1 MQTNTLKTNLLA
13 LLLSVAYSLAAM
25 GLLLVSSWF
34 IAAAS
39 VMGSSLNYMLPAVI
53 IRALAL
59 IRIASGYAALLVG
72 HSGFFKSLQTKRMT
86 LFATS
91 LNNLSLLE
99 HVKNSA
105 QVEAM
110 STTTEQQAALW
121 IAWVNQNAA
130 MFIILL
136 LLNISIYL
144 LIPSHL
150 IYVLFVTIAFVL
162 VYGLLIVFGLKQ
174 AVKIAKQK
182 QRFVTEFDDKLHSS
196 PLWHIQTEFLDKH
209 TLRESSQFASTS
221 QLLNAQQT
229 QQKATFY
236 GQLSLQLFAILAL
249 YLLFKQ
255 YAGSASRNA
264 LFILVPMLLLSI
276 NDWLGKLLQSQSGLV
291 DFMQAKQDGAEKALV
306 NTVDKQAQQQDQR
319 QAQSSS
325 PKITRHS
332 QAIHAL
338 SLNNVTACNVQR
350 LPISIEINHA
360 GCYLFEG
367 SSGAGKSSLL
377 KAITGLQ
384 PFQGDIS
391 FNQQSIVQQFGK
403 LYERIVYCGQSAP
416 VLDGTLAENLSL
428 GHEIEQGKLRQVLND
443 VNLTYLGA
451 LTQWL
456 GSGGRQLSG
465 GERQRLNLARAL
477 LFKPD
482 VVLLDEPFEALDNH
496 NIALMVRLIN
506 QLSKTCIVLIASHI
520 VPQTLML
527 NQCIDIENDRVFS
540 KENGSEEK
548 CYG

>member
-1 MQTNTLKTNLLA
+1 MQTNTLKTNFLA

-72 HSGFFKSLQTKRMT
+72 HSGFFKSLQAKRMT

-99 HVKNSA
+99 QVKNSA

-130 MFIILL
+130 MFITLL
-136 LLNISIYL
+136 LLNVSVYL

-150 IYVLFVTIAFVL
+150 IYVLCVTIAFII
-162 VYGLLIVFGLKQ
+162 VYALLIVFGLKQ

-182 QRFVTEFDDKLHSS
+182 ESFVTVFDDKLHSS
-196 PLWHIQTEFLDKH
+196 PLWHLQTELLDN
-209 TLRESSQFASTS
+209 QFASTS
-221 QLLNAQQT
+221 KLLKAQQT
-229 QQKATFY
+229 QQKAMFY
-236 GQLSLQLFAILAL
+236 GQLCLQLFAILAL

-255 YAGSASRNA
+255 YAGAASQNA

-276 NDWLGKLLQSQSGLV
+276 NDWLGKLLQSQTGLV
-291 DFMQAKQDGAEKALV
+291 DFIQAKQDNAKKAV
-306 NTVDKQAQQQDQR
+306 AKTVDKQAQK

-332 QAIHAL
+332 QAIHTL
-338 SLNNVTACNVQR
+338 SLDNVTACSVQR
-350 LPISIEINHA
+350 FPISIEINNA

-367 SSGAGKSSLL
+367 SSGTGKSSLL
-377 KAITGLQ
+377 KAIAGLQ
-384 PFQGDIS
+384 PFQGSIS
-391 FNQQSIVQQFGK
+391 FNQGNIVQQLGK
-403 LYERIVYCGQSAP
+403 LHERIVYCGQSSP

-428 GHEIEQGKLRQVLND
+428 GHEIEQDIQKQVLND
-443 VNLTYLGA
+443 VNLSYLGV

-482 VVLLDEPFEALDNH
+482 VVLLDEPFEALDNY
-496 NIALMVRLIN
+496 NISLMVKLIN
-506 QLSKTCIVLIASHI
+506 QLSKTGIVVIASHI
-520 VPQTLML
+520 VPDTLTL
-527 NQCIDIENDRVFS
+527 NQRIDIENIPLLS

>member
-1 MQTNTLKTNLLA
+1 MQTNALKTNLLA
-13 LLLSVAYSLAAM
+13 LLLSVAYSVAAM

-39 VMGSSLNYMLPAVI
+39 VVGSSLNYMLPAVI

-91 LNNLSLLE
+91 LDDLSLLE
-99 HVKNSA
+99 QVKSSA

-110 STTTEQQAALW
+110 NTTTEQQAALW

-130 MFIILL
+130 MFITLL

-150 IYVLFVTIAFVL
+150 IYVLCVTFAFIL
-162 VYGLLIVFGLKQ
+162 VYALLIVFGLKQ

-182 QRFVTEFDDKLHSS
+182 ERFVTEFDDKLHSS
-196 PLWHIQTEFLDKH
+196 PLWHLQTESLDS
-209 TLRESSQFASTS
+209 LSLQESSQFASIS
-221 QLLNAQQT
+221 ELLKAQQT
-229 QQKATFY
+229 QQKAIFY
-236 GQLSLQLFAILAL
+236 GQLCLQLFAILAL
-249 YLLFKQ
+249 YLLFTQ
-255 YAGSASRNA
+255 YVGAASQNA

-276 NDWLGKLLQSQSGLV
+276 NDWLGKLLHSQSGLV
-291 DFMQAKQDGAEKALV
+291 DFIQAKQGDAEKALV
-306 NTVDKQAQQQDQR
+306 NTTDKKAQQ

-332 QAIHAL
+332 QAIYAL
-338 SLNNVTACNVQR
+338 SLNNVSACSAQR

-377 KAITGLQ
+377 KAIAGLQ

-391 FNQQSIVQQFGK
+391 FNQQSIVQHFGK
-403 LYERIVYCGQSAP
+403 LHERIVYCGQSAP

-428 GHEIEQGKLRQVLND
+428 GHEIEQDTLQQVLND
-443 VNLTYLGA
+443 VNLSYLGA

-506 QLSKTCIVLIASHI
+506 QLSKTRIVLIASHI
-520 VPQTLML
+520 VPQALTL

-540 KENGSEEK
+540 EKSDSEEK

>member
-13 LLLSVAYSLAAM
+13 QLLSVTYSLAAM

-72 HSGFFKSLQTKRMT
+72 HSGFFKSLQTKRMA

-99 HVKNSA
+99 QVKNSA

-130 MFIILL
+130 MFITLL
-136 LLNISIYL
+136 LLNICIYL

-150 IYVLFVTIAFVL
+150 NYMLCVTFAFVL

-174 AVKIAKQK
+174 AGIIAKQK
-182 QRFVTEFDDKLHSS
+182 ERFVTEFDDKLYSS
-196 PLWHIQTEFLDKH
+196 PLWHLQTEFLDKH
-209 TLRESSQFASTS
+209 TQQKNSQFASTS

-229 QQKATFY
+229 QQKAIFY
-236 GQLSLQLFAILAL
+236 GQLCLQLFAILAL
-249 YLLFKQ
+249 YLLFTQ
-255 YAGSASRNA
+255 YAGAASQNA

-276 NDWLGKLLQSQSGLV
+276 NDWLGKLLHSQSGLV
-291 DFMQAKQDGAEKALV
+291 DFIQAKQGDIEKALV
-306 NTVDKQAQQQDQR
+306 NTTDKKAQQ
-319 QAQSSS
+319 QAQSS
-325 PKITRHS
+325 PPQITRHS

-338 SLNNVTACNVQR
+338 SLNNVTACSVQR
-350 LPISIEINHA
+350 LPISIEINNH

-391 FNQQSIVQQFGK
+391 FNQQSIVQHFGK
-403 LYERIVYCGQSAP
+403 LHERIVYCGQSAP

-428 GHEIEQGKLRQVLND
+428 GHEVEQDTLQQVLND
-443 VNLTYLGA
+443 VNLSYLGA

-482 VVLLDEPFEALDNH
+482 VVLLDEPFEALDEH
-496 NIALMVRLIN
+496 NIALMVRRIN

-527 NQCIDIENDRVFS
+527 NQRIDIENDRVFS
-540 KENGSEEK
+540 KENDSKAK

>member
-72 HSGFFKSLQTKRMT
+72 HSGFFKSLQSKRMA

-99 HVKNSA
+99 QVKSSA

-130 MFIILL
+130 MFITLL
-136 LLNISIYL
+136 LLNVSVYL

-150 IYVLFVTIAFVL
+150 IYVLVVTIAFVL

-182 QRFVTEFDDKLHSS
+182 ERFVTEFDDKLHSS
-196 PLWHIQTEFLDKH
+196 PLWHLQTELLDKH
-209 TLRESSQFASTS
+209 TQQKYSQFASTS

-229 QQKATFY
+229 QQKAIFY
-236 GQLSLQLFAILAL
+236 GQLCLQLFAILAL
-249 YLLFKQ
+249 YLLFTQ
-255 YAGSASRNA
+255 YAGAASQNA

-276 NDWLGKLLQSQSGLV
+276 NDWLGKLLHSQSGLV
-291 DFMQAKQDGAEKALV
+291 DFIQAKQCDNEKALV
-306 NTVDKQAQQQDQR
+306 NTFDKKAQP
-319 QAQSSS
+319 SSS
-325 PKITRHS
+325 LITRHS
-332 QAIHAL
+332 QVIHAL
-338 SLNNVTACNVQR
+338 SLKNVTACSVQR

-377 KAITGLQ
+377 KAIAGLQ

-391 FNQQSIVQQFGK
+391 FNQQSIVQHFGK
-403 LYERIVYCGQSAP
+403 IHERIVYCGQSAP

-428 GHEIEQGKLRQVLND
+428 GHEIEQDTLQQVLND
-443 VNLTYLGA
+443 VNLSYLGA

-527 NQCIDIENDRVFS
+527 NQRIDIENVCVFS

>member
-1 MQTNTLKTNLLA
+1 MQTNALKTNLLA
-13 LLLSVAYSLAAM
+13 LLLSVAYSVAAM

-39 VMGSSLNYMLPAVI
+39 VVGSSLNYMLPAVI

-91 LNNLSLLE
+91 LDDLSLLE
-99 HVKNSA
+99 QVKSSA

-110 STTTEQQAALW
+110 NTTTEQQAALW

-130 MFIILL
+130 MFITLL

-150 IYVLFVTIAFVL
+150 IYVLCVTFAFIL
-162 VYGLLIVFGLKQ
+162 VYALLIVFGLKQ

-182 QRFVTEFDDKLHSS
+182 ERFVTEFDDKLHSS
-196 PLWHIQTEFLDKH
+196 PLWHLQTESLDS
-209 TLRESSQFASTS
+209 LSLQESSQFASIS
-221 QLLNAQQT
+221 ELLKAQQT
-229 QQKATFY
+229 QQKAIFY
-236 GQLSLQLFAILAL
+236 GQLCLQVFAILAL

-255 YAGSASRNA
+255 YAGAASQNA

-276 NDWLGKLLQSQSGLV
+276 NDWLGKLLYSQSGLV
-291 DFMQAKQDGAEKALV
+291 DFMQAKHGGAEKALAE
-306 NTVDKQAQQQDQR
+306 TVDKQAQQQTHP
-319 QAQSSS
+319 SS

-332 QAIHAL
+332 QTIHAL
-338 SLNNVTACNVQR
+338 SLNTVTACSAQR
-350 LPISIEINHA
+350 LPVSIEINHA

-377 KAITGLQ
+377 KAVAGLQ
-384 PFQGDIS
+384 RFQGDIS
-391 FNQQSIVQQFGK
+391 FNQQSIVQHFGK
-403 LYERIVYCGQSAP
+403 LHERIVYCGQSAP

-428 GHEIEQGKLRQVLND
+428 GHEIEQDTLQQVLND
-443 VNLTYLGA
+443 VNLSYLGA

-482 VVLLDEPFEALDNH
+482 VVLLDEPFEALDEH

-506 QLSKTCIVLIASHI
+506 QLSKTRIVLIASHI
-520 VPQTLML
+520 VPQALTL
-527 NQCIDIENDRVFS
+527 NQRIDIENDRVFS
-540 KENGSEEK
+540 EENHSEEK

>member
-13 LLLSVAYSLAAM
+13 LLLSVTYSLAAM

-72 HSGFFKSLQTKRMT
+72 HSGFFKSLQTKRIA

-105 QVEAM
+105 QVETM

-130 MFIILL
+130 MFITLL

-150 IYVLFVTIAFVL
+150 IYVLCVTFAFVL

-182 QRFVTEFDDKLHSS
+182 ERFVTEFDDKLHSS
-196 PLWHIQTEFLDKH
+196 PLWHLQTDLS
-209 TLRESSQFASTS
+209 ESQPLQKNSKFASTS
-221 QLLNAQQT
+221 ELLNAQQT

-236 GQLSLQLFAILAL
+236 GQLCLQLFAILAL
-249 YLLFKQ
+249 YLLFTQ
-255 YAGSASRNA
+255 YAGAASQNA

-276 NDWLGKLLQSQSGLV
+276 NDWLGKLLYSQSGLV
-291 DFMQAKQDGAEKALV
+291 DFIQAKQGGAEKALINAV
-306 NTVDKQAQQQDQR
+306 NKKAQQ

-325 PKITRHS
+325 PQITRHS
-332 QAIHAL
+332 QTIHAL
-338 SLNNVTACNVQR
+338 SLNNVTACSVQR

-377 KAITGLQ
+377 KAIAGLQ
-384 PFQGDIS
+384 QFQGYIS

-403 LYERIVYCGQSAP
+403 LHERIVYCGQSAP

-428 GHEIEQGKLRQVLND
+428 GHEIEQDTLQQVLND
-443 VNLTYLGA
+443 VNLSYLGA

-527 NQCIDIENDRVFS
+527 NQRIDIENDSVFS

>member
-72 HSGFFKSLQTKRMT
+72 HSGFFKSLQTKRMA

-110 STTTEQQAALW
+110 STTTELQAALW

-130 MFIILL
+130 MFITLL

-144 LIPSHL
+144 LIPSHH
-150 IYVLFVTIAFVL
+150 IYVLCVTFAFVL
-162 VYGLLIVFGLKQ
+162 VYALLIVFGLKQ
-174 AVKIAKQK
+174 AGKIAKQK
-182 QRFVTEFDDKLHSS
+182 ERFVTEFDDKLHSS
-196 PLWHIQTEFLDKH
+196 PLWHLQTEFLDKH
-209 TLRESSQFASTS
+209 TQQKNSQFASTS
-221 QLLNAQQT
+221 QQLNAQQT
-229 QQKATFY
+229 QQKAIFY
-236 GQLSLQLFAILAL
+236 GQLCLQLFAILAL

-255 YAGSASRNA
+255 YAGAASQNA

-276 NDWLGKLLQSQSGLV
+276 NDWLGKLLHSQSGLV
-291 DFMQAKQDGAEKALV
+291 DFIQAKQGNAEKALV
-306 NTVDKQAQQQDQR
+306 NTFDKKAQP
-319 QAQSSS
+319 SSS
-325 PKITRHS
+325 QITRHS

-338 SLNNVTACNVQR
+338 SLNNVTACSAQR

-377 KAITGLQ
+377 KAIAGLQ

-391 FNQQSIVQQFGK
+391 FNQQSIVQHFGK
-403 LYERIVYCGQSAP
+403 LHERIVYCGQSAP
-416 VLDGTLAENLSL
+416 VVDGTLAENLSL
-428 GHEIEQGKLRQVLND
+428 GHEIEQDTLQQVLND
-443 VNLTYLGA
+443 VNLSYLGA

-520 VPQTLML
+520 VPQALTL
-527 NQCIDIENDRVFS
+527 NQRIDIEHDSVFS

>member
-1 MQTNTLKTNLLA
+1 MQTNALKTNLLA
-13 LLLSVAYSLAAM
+13 LLLSVAYSVAAM

-39 VMGSSLNYMLPAVI
+39 VVGSSLNYMLPAVI

-91 LNNLSLLE
+91 LDDLSLLE
-99 HVKNSA
+99 QVKSSA

-110 STTTEQQAALW
+110 NTTTEQQAALW

-130 MFIILL
+130 MFITLL

-150 IYVLFVTIAFVL
+150 IYVLCVTFAFIL
-162 VYGLLIVFGLKQ
+162 VYALLIVFGLKQ

-182 QRFVTEFDDKLHSS
+182 ERFVTEFDDKLHSS
-196 PLWHIQTEFLDKH
+196 PLWHLQTESLDS
-209 TLRESSQFASTS
+209 LSLQESSQFASIS
-221 QLLNAQQT
+221 ELLKAQQT
-229 QQKATFY
+229 QQKAIFY
-236 GQLSLQLFAILAL
+236 GQLCLQVFAILAL

-255 YAGSASRNA
+255 YAGAASQNA

-276 NDWLGKLLQSQSGLV
+276 NDWLGKLLYSQSGLV
-291 DFMQAKQDGAEKALV
+291 DFMQAKHGGAEKALAE
-306 NTVDKQAQQQDQR
+306 TVDKQAQQQTHP
-319 QAQSSS
+319 SS

-332 QAIHAL
+332 QAIHTL
-338 SLNNVTACNVQR
+338 SLNNVTACSVQR
-350 LPISIEINHA
+350 LPISIEIHNH

-377 KAITGLQ
+377 KAVAGLQ
-384 PFQGDIS
+384 PYQGDIS
-391 FNQQSIVQQFGK
+391 FNQQSIVQHVGK
-403 LYERIVYCGQSAP
+403 LHERIVYCGQSAP

-428 GHEIEQGKLRQVLND
+428 GHEIEQDALKQALNH
-443 VNLTYLGA
+443 VNLSYLGS

-465 GERQRLNLARAL
+465 GERQRLNLARAW

-482 VVLLDEPFEALDNH
+482 VVLLDEPFEALDEH

-506 QLSKTCIVLIASHI
+506 QLSKTCTVLIASHI
-520 VPQTLML
+520 VPQELTL
-527 NQCIDIENDRVFS
+527 NQRIDIENGRVFS
-540 KENGSEEK
+540 EENNPEEK

>member
-25 GLLLVSSWF
+25 GLLLISSWF

-72 HSGFFKSLQTKRMT
+72 HSGFFKSLQIKRMA

-99 HVKNSA
+99 QVKNSA

-130 MFIILL
+130 MFITLL
-136 LLNISIYL
+136 LLNVSVYL

-150 IYVLFVTIAFVL
+150 IYVLVVTIAFVL
-162 VYGLLIVFGLKQ
+162 VYALLIVFGLKQ
-174 AVKIAKQK
+174 ALKIAKQK
-182 QRFVTEFDDKLHSS
+182 ERFVTEFDDKLHSS
-196 PLWHIQTEFLDKH
+196 PLWHLQTEFLDKH
-209 TLRESSQFASTS
+209 TLQKNSQFASTS

-229 QQKATFY
+229 QQKAIFY
-236 GQLSLQLFAILAL
+236 GQLCLQLFAILAL
-249 YLLFKQ
+249 YLLFTQ
-255 YAGSASRNA
+255 YAGAASQNA

-276 NDWLGKLLQSQSGLV
+276 NDWLGKLLHSQSGLV
-291 DFMQAKQDGAEKALV
+291 DFIQAKQDNAKKAV
-306 NTVDKQAQQQDQR
+306 VKTVDKQAQ
-319 QAQSSS
+319 SSS
-325 PKITRHS
+325 PQITQHS

-338 SLNNVTACNVQR
+338 SLNNVTACSVQR

-377 KAITGLQ
+377 KAIVGLQ

-403 LYERIVYCGQSAP
+403 LHERIVYCGQSAP

-428 GHEIEQGKLRQVLND
+428 GHEIDQDTLQQVLND
-443 VNLTYLGA
+443 VNLSYLGA

-482 VVLLDEPFEALDNH
+482 VVLLDEPFEALDEH

-506 QLSKTCIVLIASHI
+506 QLSKTRIVLIASHI

-527 NQCIDIENDRVFS
+527 NQRIDIENVCVFS

>member
-13 LLLSVAYSLAAM
+13 LLLSVTYSLAAM

-72 HSGFFKSLQTKRMT
+72 HSGFFKSLQTKRIA

-105 QVEAM
+105 QVETM

-144 LIPSHL
+144 LIPSYL
-150 IYVLFVTIAFVL
+150 IYVLCVTFAFVL

-182 QRFVTEFDDKLHSS
+182 ERFVTEFDDKLHSS
-196 PLWHIQTEFLDKH
+196 PLWHLQTDLS
-209 TLRESSQFASTS
+209 ESQPLQKNSKFASTS

-236 GQLSLQLFAILAL
+236 GQFCLQLFAILAL

-255 YAGSASRNA
+255 YAGAASQNA

-291 DFMQAKQDGAEKALV
+291 DFIQAKQGDIDKALV
-306 NTVDKQAQQQDQR
+306 N
-319 QAQSSS
+319 
-325 PKITRHS
+325 
-332 QAIHAL
+332 
-338 SLNNVTACNVQR
+338 
-350 LPISIEINHA
+350 
-360 GCYLFEG
+360 
-367 SSGAGKSSLL
+367 
-377 KAITGLQ
+377 
-384 PFQGDIS
+384 
-391 FNQQSIVQQFGK
+391 
-403 LYERIVYCGQSAP
+403 
-416 VLDGTLAENLSL
+416 
-428 GHEIEQGKLRQVLND
+428 
-443 VNLTYLGA
+443 
-451 LTQWL
+451 
-456 GSGGRQLSG
+456 
-465 GERQRLNLARAL
+465 
-477 LFKPD
+477 
-482 VVLLDEPFEALDNH
+482 
-496 NIALMVRLIN
+496 
-506 QLSKTCIVLIASHI
+506 
-520 VPQTLML
+520 
-527 NQCIDIENDRVFS
+527 
-540 KENGSEEK
+540 
-548 CYG
+548 

>member
-1 MQTNTLKTNLLA
+1 MQTSTLRTNLLA

-39 VMGSSLNYMLPAVI
+39 VVGSSLNYMLPAVI

-91 LNNLSLLE
+91 LNNLNLLE
-99 HVKNSA
+99 QVKSST

-130 MFIILL
+130 MFITLL
-136 LLNISIYL
+136 LINISIYL
-144 LIPSHL
+144 LIPIHL
-150 IYVLFVTIAFVL
+150 IYVLCVTFTFVL
-162 VYGLLIVFGLKQ
+162 VYALLIVFGLKQ

-182 QRFVTEFDDKLHSS
+182 ERFVTEFDDILHSS
-196 PLWHIQTEFLDKH
+196 PLWHLQTELLNNQPGQKDG
-209 TLRESSQFASTS
+209 QFASTS
-221 QLLNAQQT
+221 KLLNAQQT

-236 GQLSLQLFAILAL
+236 GQLCLQLFAILAL

-255 YAGSASRNA
+255 YASAASQSA

-276 NDWLGKLLQSQSGLV
+276 NDWLGKLLHSQSGLV
-291 DFMQAKQDGAEKALV
+291 DFIQAKQSGAEKSLINAV
-306 NTVDKQAQQQDQR
+306 NKNAQQQGL
-319 QAQSSS
+319 SSL
-325 PKITRHS
+325 PIITRHS
-332 QAIHAL
+332 QAIEVL
-338 SLNNVTACNVQR
+338 SLKKVTACSVQR
-350 LPISIEINHA
+350 LPISIEINNA
-360 GCYLFEG
+360 GCYVFEG

-377 KAITGLQ
+377 KAIAGLQ

-391 FNQQSIVQQFGK
+391 FNQRSIVQHFGK
-403 LYERIVYCGQSAP
+403 LNERIVYCGQSAP

-428 GHEIEQGKLRQVLND
+428 GHEIEQDSLKQVLND
-443 VNLTYLGA
+443 VNLSYLGA

-482 VVLLDEPFEALDNH
+482 VVLLDEPFEALDTH

-506 QLSKTCIVLIASHI
+506 RLSKTRIVLIASHI
-520 VPQTLML
+520 VPKALTL
-527 NQCIDIENDRVFS
+527 NQRIDIENDRVFS
-540 KENGSEEK
+540 EEKGSEET

>member
-72 HSGFFKSLQTKRMT
+72 HSGFFKSLQTKRIA

-91 LNNLSLLE
+91 LHNLSLLE
-99 HVKNSA
+99 QVKSSA

-130 MFIILL
+130 MFITLL
-136 LLNISIYL
+136 LLNVSVYL

-150 IYVLFVTIAFVL
+150 IYVLVVTIAFVL
-162 VYGLLIVFGLKQ
+162 VYALLIVFGLKQ
-174 AVKIAKQK
+174 TVKIAKQK
-182 QRFVTEFDDKLHSS
+182 ERFVTEFDDKLHSS
-196 PLWHIQTEFLDKH
+196 PLWHLQTEFLDKH
-209 TLRESSQFASTS
+209 IQQKNSQFASTS
-221 QLLNAQQT
+221 KLLNAQQT
-229 QQKATFY
+229 QQKAIFY
-236 GQLSLQLFAILAL
+236 GQLCLQLFAILAL
-249 YLLFKQ
+249 YLLFKR
-255 YAGSASRNA
+255 YAGAASQNA

-276 NDWLGKLLQSQSGLV
+276 NDWLGKLLHSQSGLV
-291 DFMQAKQDGAEKALV
+291 DFIQAKQGDIEKALV
-306 NTVDKQAQQQDQR
+306 NTTDKKAQQ

-332 QAIHAL
+332 QAIYAL
-338 SLNNVTACNVQR
+338 SLNNVSACSAQR

-377 KAITGLQ
+377 KAIAGLQ

-391 FNQQSIVQQFGK
+391 FNQQSIVQHFGK
-403 LYERIVYCGQSAP
+403 LHERIVYCGQSAP
-416 VLDGTLAENLSL
+416 VVDGTLAENLSL
-428 GHEIEQGKLRQVLND
+428 GHEIEQDTLQQVLND
-443 VNLTYLGA
+443 VNLSYLGA

-482 VVLLDEPFEALDNH
+482 VVLLDEPFEALDDH
-496 NIALMVRLIN
+496 NIALMIRLIN
-506 QLSKTCIVLIASHI
+506 QLSKTGIVLIASHI

-527 NQCIDIENDRVFS
+527 NQRIDIENDRVFS

>member
-25 GLLLVSSWF
+25 GLLLISSWF

-72 HSGFFKSLQTKRMT
+72 HSGFFKSLQTKRMA

-99 HVKNSA
+99 QVKNSA

-130 MFIILL
+130 MFITLL
-136 LLNISIYL
+136 LLNVSVYL

-150 IYVLFVTIAFVL
+150 IYVLVVTIAFVL

-174 AVKIAKQK
+174 AVKIVKQK
-182 QRFVTEFDDKLHSS
+182 TNFVTEFDDKLHSS
-196 PLWHIQTEFLDKH
+196 PLWHLQTESLDSH
-209 TLRESSQFASTS
+209 TLQESSQFVSTS
-221 QLLNAQQT
+221 KLLNAQQT
-229 QQKATFY
+229 QQKAIFY
-236 GQLSLQLFAILAL
+236 GQLCLQLFAILAL
-249 YLLFKQ
+249 YLLFKH
-255 YAGSASRNA
+255 YAGAASQNA

-276 NDWLGKLLQSQSGLV
+276 NDWLGKLLHSQSGLV
-291 DFMQAKQDGAEKALV
+291 DFIQAKQGDAEKALV
-306 NTVDKQAQQQDQR
+306 NTTDKK
-319 QAQSSS
+319 AQSSS
-325 PKITRHS
+325 KITRHS

-338 SLNNVTACNVQR
+338 SLNTVTACSAQR
-350 LPISIEINHA
+350 LPISIEINNH

-377 KAITGLQ
+377 KAVAGLQ
-384 PFQGDIS
+384 PYQGDIS
-391 FNQQSIVQQFGK
+391 FNQQSIVQHFGK
-403 LYERIVYCGQSAP
+403 LHERIVYCGQSAP

-428 GHEIEQGKLRQVLND
+428 GHKIEQDALKQVLND
-443 VNLTYLGA
+443 VNLSYLGA

-496 NIALMVRLIN
+496 NITLMVRLIN

-520 VPQTLML
+520 VPKTLML
-527 NQCIDIENDRVFS
+527 NQRIDIENGFVFS
-540 KENGSEEK
+540 EENGSEEK

>member
-72 HSGFFKSLQTKRMT
+72 HSGFFKSLQTKRMA

-99 HVKNSA
+99 QVKSSA

-130 MFIILL
+130 MFITLL
-136 LLNISIYL
+136 LLNVSVYL

-150 IYVLFVTIAFVL
+150 IYVLVVTIAFVL
-162 VYGLLIVFGLKQ
+162 VYALLIVFGLKQ
-174 AVKIAKQK
+174 ALKIAKQK

-196 PLWHIQTEFLDKH
+196 PLWHLQTEFLDKH
-209 TLRESSQFASTS
+209 TQQKNSQFASTS

-229 QQKATFY
+229 QQKAIFY
-236 GQLSLQLFAILAL
+236 GQLCLQLFAILAL
-249 YLLFKQ
+249 SLLFKQ
-255 YAGSASRNA
+255 YAGAASQNA

-276 NDWLGKLLQSQSGLV
+276 NDWLGKLLHSQSGLV
-291 DFMQAKQDGAEKALV
+291 DFIQAKQGDIEKALV
-306 NTVDKQAQQQDQR
+306 NTTDKKAQQQ
-319 QAQSSS
+319 AHSSS
-325 PKITRHS
+325 TLITRHS
-332 QAIHAL
+332 RTIHAL
-338 SLNNVTACNVQR
+338 SLNNVSACSVQR

-403 LYERIVYCGQSAP
+403 LHERIVYCGQSAP

-428 GHEIEQGKLRQVLND
+428 GHEIEQDTLQQVLND
-443 VNLTYLGA
+443 VNLSYLGA

-520 VPQTLML
+520 VPQALML
-527 NQCIDIENDRVFS
+527 NQRIDIENDRVFS

>member
-72 HSGFFKSLQTKRMT
+72 HSGFFKSLQTKRMA

-99 HVKNSA
+99 QVKSSA

-130 MFIILL
+130 MFITLM
-136 LLNISIYL
+136 LLNIGIYL

-150 IYVLFVTIAFVL
+150 IYVLVVTIAFVL

-196 PLWHIQTEFLDKH
+196 PLWYLQTEFLDKH
-209 TLRESSQFASTS
+209 TQQKNSQFASTS

-229 QQKATFY
+229 QQKAIFY
-236 GQLSLQLFAILAL
+236 GQLCLQLFAILAL

-255 YAGSASRNA
+255 YAGAASQNA

-276 NDWLGKLLQSQSGLV
+276 NDWLGKLLHSQSGLV
-291 DFMQAKQDGAEKALV
+291 DFIQAKQGDIEKVLV
-306 NTVDKQAQQQDQR
+306 NTTDKKAQQ
-319 QAQSSS
+319 QAQSS
-325 PKITRHS
+325 PPQITRHS

-338 SLNNVTACNVQR
+338 SLNNVTACSVQR

-391 FNQQSIVQQFGK
+391 FNQQSIVQHFGK
-403 LYERIVYCGQSAP
+403 LHERIVYCGQSAP
-416 VLDGTLAENLSL
+416 VLDGTLVENLSL
-428 GHEIEQGKLRQVLND
+428 GHEIEQGTLQQVLNE
-443 VNLTYLGA
+443 VNLSYLGA

-527 NQCIDIENDRVFS
+527 NQRIDIENGRVFS
-540 KENGSEEK
+540 EENNSEEK

>member
-39 VMGSSLNYMLPAVI
+39 VVGSSLNYMLPAVI

-86 LFATS
+86 LFVTS

-99 HVKNSA
+99 QVKSSA

-130 MFIILL
+130 MFITLL

-150 IYVLFVTIAFVL
+150 IYVLCVTFAFIL
-162 VYGLLIVFGLKQ
+162 VYALLIVFGLKQ
-174 AVKIAKQK
+174 ASKIAKQK
-182 QRFVTEFDDKLHSS
+182 ERFVTEFDDKLHSS
-196 PLWHIQTEFLDKH
+196 PLWHLQTESLDSQS
-209 TLRESSQFASTS
+209 LQESSQFASTS
-221 QLLNAQQT
+221 ELLNAQQI

-236 GQLSLQLFAILAL
+236 GQLCLQLFAILAL

-255 YAGSASRNA
+255 YAGAASQNA

-276 NDWLGKLLQSQSGLV
+276 NDWLGKLLHSQSGLV
-291 DFMQAKQDGAEKALV
+291 DFIQAKQGAAEKALV
-306 NTVDKQAQQQDQR
+306 NTTDKKVQQ

-325 PKITRHS
+325 SKVTRHR

-338 SLNNVTACNVQR
+338 SLNTVTACSAQR

-377 KAITGLQ
+377 KAIAGLQ
-384 PFQGDIS
+384 PFQGDVS

-403 LYERIVYCGQSAP
+403 LHERIVYCGQSAP

-428 GHEIEQGKLRQVLND
+428 GHEIEQNTLQQVLND
-443 VNLTYLGA
+443 VNLSYLGA

-527 NQCIDIENDRVFS
+527 NQRIDIENGCVFS
-540 KENGSEEK
+540 EENGSEEK

>member
-1 MQTNTLKTNLLA
+1 MQTNALKTNLLA
-13 LLLSVAYSLAAM
+13 LLLSVAYSVAAM

-39 VMGSSLNYMLPAVI
+39 VVGSSLNYMLPAVI

-91 LNNLSLLE
+91 LDDLSLLE
-99 HVKNSA
+99 QVKSSA

-110 STTTEQQAALW
+110 NTTTEQQAALW

-130 MFIILL
+130 MFITLL

-150 IYVLFVTIAFVL
+150 IYVLCVTFAFIL
-162 VYGLLIVFGLKQ
+162 VYALLIVFGLKQ

-182 QRFVTEFDDKLHSS
+182 ERFVTEFDDKLHSS
-196 PLWHIQTEFLDKH
+196 PLWHLQTESLDS
-209 TLRESSQFASTS
+209 LSLQESSQFASIS
-221 QLLNAQQT
+221 ELLKAQQT
-229 QQKATFY
+229 QQKAIFY
-236 GQLSLQLFAILAL
+236 GQLCLQVFAILAL

-255 YAGSASRNA
+255 YAGAASQNA

-276 NDWLGKLLQSQSGLV
+276 NDWLGKLLYSQSGLV
-291 DFMQAKQDGAEKALV
+291 DFMQAKHGGAEKALAE
-306 NTVDKQAQQQDQR
+306 TVDKQAQQQTHP
-319 QAQSSS
+319 SS

-332 QAIHAL
+332 QTIHAL
-338 SLNNVTACNVQR
+338 SLNTVTACSAQR
-350 LPISIEINHA
+350 LPVSIEINHA

-377 KAITGLQ
+377 KAVAGLQ
-384 PFQGDIS
+384 RFQGDIS
-391 FNQQSIVQQFGK
+391 FNQQSIVQHFGK
-403 LYERIVYCGQSAP
+403 LHERIVYCGQSAP

-428 GHEIEQGKLRQVLND
+428 GHEIEQDTLQQVLND
-443 VNLTYLGA
+443 VNLSYLGA

-506 QLSKTCIVLIASHI
+506 QLSKTRIVLIASHI
-520 VPQTLML
+520 VPQALTL

-540 KENGSEEK
+540 EKSDSEEK

>member
-13 LLLSVAYSLAAM
+13 LLLSVTYSLAAM

-39 VMGSSLNYMLPAVI
+39 VVGSSLNYMLPAVI

-72 HSGFFKSLQTKRMT
+72 HSGFFKSLQTKRMA

-99 HVKNSA
+99 QVKNSA

-130 MFIILL
+130 MFITLL
-136 LLNISIYL
+136 LLNVSVYL

-150 IYVLFVTIAFVL
+150 IYMLVVTIAFVL
-162 VYGLLIVFGLKQ
+162 VYALLIVFGLKQ
-174 AVKIAKQK
+174 VVKIAKQK
-182 QRFVTEFDDKLHSS
+182 TNFVTEFDDKLHSS
-196 PLWHIQTEFLDKH
+196 PLWHLQTEFLDNHIQQK
-209 TLRESSQFASTS
+209 SSQFASTS

-229 QQKATFY
+229 QQKAIFY
-236 GQLSLQLFAILAL
+236 GQLCLQLFAILAL

-255 YAGSASRNA
+255 YAGTASQNA

-276 NDWLGKLLQSQSGLV
+276 NDWLGKLLHSQSGLV
-291 DFMQAKQDGAEKALV
+291 DFIQAKQGDAEKALAA
-306 NTVDKQAQQQDQR
+306 TVDKQAQP
-319 QAQSSS
+319 SS
-325 PKITRHS
+325 PQITRHS
-332 QAIHAL
+332 QPIHAL
-338 SLNNVTACNVQR
+338 SLNNVTACSVQR

-377 KAITGLQ
+377 KAISGLQ
-384 PFQGDIS
+384 PFKGDIS

-403 LYERIVYCGQSAP
+403 LHERIVYCGQSAP

-428 GHEIEQGKLRQVLND
+428 GHKIEQNTLQQVLND
-443 VNLTYLGA
+443 VNLSYLGA

-456 GSGGRQLSG
+456 GTGGRQLSG

-477 LFKPD
+477 IFKPD

-506 QLSKTCIVLIASHI
+506 QLSKPRIVLIASHI

-527 NQCIDIENDRVFS
+527 NQHIDIENGRVFP
-540 KENGSEEK
+540 KENSSEEK

>member
-72 HSGFFKSLQTKRMT
+72 HSGFFKSLQTKRMA

-91 LNNLSLLE
+91 LDNLSLLE
-99 HVKNSA
+99 QVKSSA

-130 MFIILL
+130 MFITLL
-136 LLNISIYL
+136 LLNVSVYL

-150 IYVLFVTIAFVL
+150 IYVLVVTIAFVL
-162 VYGLLIVFGLKQ
+162 VYALLIVFGLKQ
-174 AVKIAKQK
+174 ALKIAKQK
-182 QRFVTEFDDKLHSS
+182 TNFVTEFDDKLHSS
-196 PLWHIQTEFLDKH
+196 PLWHLQTEFLDKH
-209 TLRESSQFASTS
+209 TLQKNSQFASTS
-221 QLLNAQQT
+221 QLLNAQQS
-229 QQKATFY
+229 QQKGTFY
-236 GQLSLQLFAILAL
+236 GQLCLQLFAILAL

-255 YAGSASRNA
+255 YAGTASQNA

-276 NDWLGKLLQSQSGLV
+276 NDWLGKLLHSQSGLV
-291 DFMQAKQDGAEKALV
+291 DFIQAKQGDAEKALINAV
-306 NTVDKQAQQQDQR
+306 NKKAQQ

-325 PKITRHS
+325 PQITRHS
-332 QAIHAL
+332 QTIHAL
-338 SLNNVTACNVQR
+338 SLNNVTACSVQR

-377 KAITGLQ
+377 KAIAGLQ
-384 PFQGDIS
+384 PFQGDIL
-391 FNQQSIVQQFGK
+391 FNQQSIVQHFGK
-403 LYERIVYCGQSAP
+403 LHERIVYCGQSAP

-428 GHEIEQGKLRQVLND
+428 GHKIEQDTLQQVLND
-443 VNLTYLGA
+443 VNLSYLGA

-482 VVLLDEPFEALDNH
+482 VVLLDEPFEALDEH
-496 NIALMVRLIN
+496 NITLMVRLIN

-520 VPQTLML
+520 VPQTLTL
-527 NQCIDIENDRVFS
+527 NQRIDIESGFVFS

>member
-13 LLLSVAYSLAAM
+13 LLLSVTYSLAAM

-72 HSGFFKSLQTKRMT
+72 HSGFFKSLQTKRIA

-105 QVEAM
+105 QVETM

-130 MFIILL
+130 MFITLL

-150 IYVLFVTIAFVL
+150 IYVLCVTFAFVL

-182 QRFVTEFDDKLHSS
+182 ERFVTEFDDKLHSS
-196 PLWHIQTEFLDKH
+196 PLWHLQTDLS
-209 TLRESSQFASTS
+209 ESQPQQKNSKFASTS
-221 QLLNAQQT
+221 ELLNAQQT

-236 GQLSLQLFAILAL
+236 GQLCLQLFAILAL
-249 YLLFKQ
+249 YLLFTQ
-255 YAGSASRNA
+255 YAGAASQNA

-276 NDWLGKLLQSQSGLV
+276 NDWLGKLLHSQSGLV
-291 DFMQAKQDGAEKALV
+291 DFIQAKQGDAEKALV
-306 NTVDKQAQQQDQR
+306 NTTDKKAQQ

-325 PKITRHS
+325 TLITRHS

-338 SLNNVTACNVQR
+338 SLNNVTACSVQR

-377 KAITGLQ
+377 KAIAGLQ
-384 PFQGDIS
+384 QFQGDIS
-391 FNQQSIVQQFGK
+391 FNQKSIVQQFGK
-403 LYERIVYCGQSAP
+403 LHERIVYCGQSAP

-428 GHEIEQGKLRQVLND
+428 GHEIEQDTLQQVLND
-443 VNLTYLGA
+443 VNLSYLGA

-527 NQCIDIENDRVFS
+527 NQRIDIENDRVFS
-540 KENGSEEK
+540 EENDAKEK

>member
-72 HSGFFKSLQTKRMT
+72 HSGFFKSLQTKRMA

-130 MFIILL
+130 MFITLL
-136 LLNISIYL
+136 LLNISVYL

-150 IYVLFVTIAFVL
+150 IYVLVVTIAFVL
-162 VYGLLIVFGLKQ
+162 VYALLIVFGLKQ
-174 AVKIAKQK
+174 ALKIAKQK
-182 QRFVTEFDDKLHSS
+182 EHFVTEFDDKLHSS
-196 PLWHIQTEFLDKH
+196 PLWHLQTDLS
-209 TLRESSQFASTS
+209 ESQPLQKNSQFASTS

-229 QQKATFY
+229 QQKAIFY
-236 GQLSLQLFAILAL
+236 GQLCLQLFAILAL
-249 YLLFKQ
+249 YLLFTQ
-255 YAGSASRNA
+255 YAGTASQNA

-276 NDWLGKLLQSQSGLV
+276 NDWLGKLLHSQSGLV
-291 DFMQAKQDGAEKALV
+291 DFIQAKQGDAEKSLV
-306 NTVDKQAQQQDQR
+306 NTVDKQAQ
-319 QAQSSS
+319 SSS
-325 PKITRHS
+325 PKVTRHR

-338 SLNNVTACNVQR
+338 SLNNVTACSVQR
-350 LPISIEINHA
+350 LPISIEINNH

-377 KAITGLQ
+377 KAIAGLQ
-384 PFQGDIS
+384 PFQGDIL

-403 LYERIVYCGQSAP
+403 LHERIVYCGQSAP

-428 GHEIEQGKLRQVLND
+428 GHKIEQDTLQQVLND
-443 VNLTYLGA
+443 VNLSYLGA

-482 VVLLDEPFEALDNH
+482 VVLLDEPFEALDEH
-496 NIALMVRLIN
+496 NITLMVRLIN

-527 NQCIDIENDRVFS
+527 NQRIDIENGFVFS

>member
-1 MQTNTLKTNLLA
+1 MKTNTLKTNLLA

-72 HSGFFKSLQTKRMT
+72 HSGFFKSLQTKRMA

-99 HVKNSA
+99 QVKSSA

-130 MFIILL
+130 MFITLP
-136 LLNISIYL
+136 LLNVSVYL

-150 IYVLFVTIAFVL
+150 IYVLVVTIAFVL

-182 QRFVTEFDDKLHSS
+182 ERFVTEFDDKLHSS
-196 PLWHIQTEFLDKH
+196 PLWHLQTDLS
-209 TLRESSQFASTS
+209 ESQPLQKNSQFASTS

-229 QQKATFY
+229 QQKAIFY
-236 GQLSLQLFAILAL
+236 GQLCLQLFAILAL

-255 YAGSASRNA
+255 YAGTASQNA

-276 NDWLGKLLQSQSGLV
+276 NDWLGKLLHSQSGLV
-291 DFMQAKQDGAEKALV
+291 DFIQAKQGDAEKALV
-306 NTVDKQAQQQDQR
+306 NTFDKKAQQQ
-319 QAQSSS
+319 AQPSSS
-325 PKITRHS
+325 QITRHS

-338 SLNNVTACNVQR
+338 SLNNVTACSAQR

-377 KAITGLQ
+377 KAIAGLQ

-403 LYERIVYCGQSAP
+403 LHERIVYCGQSAP
-416 VLDGTLAENLSL
+416 ELDGTLAENLSL
-428 GHEIEQGKLRQVLND
+428 GHEIEQDTLQQVLND
-443 VNLTYLGA
+443 VNLFYLGA

-527 NQCIDIENDRVFS
+527 NQRIDIENDRVFS

>member
-1 MQTNTLKTNLLA
+1 MQTSTLKTNLLA

-72 HSGFFKSLQTKRMT
+72 HSGFFKSLQTKRMA

-99 HVKNSA
+99 QVKSSA

-130 MFIILL
+130 MFITLL
-136 LLNISIYL
+136 LLNISVYL
-144 LIPSHL
+144 LTPSHL
-150 IYVLFVTIAFVL
+150 IYVLFVTIVFVL
-162 VYGLLIVFGLKQ
+162 VYALLIVFGLKQ
-174 AVKIAKQK
+174 AVKIANQK
-182 QRFVTEFDDKLHSS
+182 TNFVTEFDDKLHSS
-196 PLWHIQTEFLDKH
+196 PLWHLQTGLLYSQSLQKN
-209 TLRESSQFASTS
+209 SQFASTS
-221 QLLNAQQT
+221 ELLNAQQT
-229 QQKATFY
+229 QQKAIFY
-236 GQLSLQLFAILAL
+236 GQLCLQLFAILAL
-249 YLLFKQ
+249 YLLFTQ
-255 YAGSASRNA
+255 YVGAASQNA

-276 NDWLGKLLQSQSGLV
+276 NDWLGKLLHSQSGLV
-291 DFMQAKQDGAEKALV
+291 DFIQAKQGDAEKALV
-306 NTVDKQAQQQDQR
+306 NTTDKKAQQ

-332 QAIHAL
+332 QAIYAL
-338 SLNNVTACNVQR
+338 SLNNVSACSAQR

-377 KAITGLQ
+377 KAIAGLQ

-391 FNQQSIVQQFGK
+391 FNQQSIVQHFGK
-403 LYERIVYCGQSAP
+403 LHERIVYCGQSAP

-428 GHEIEQGKLRQVLND
+428 GHEIEQDTLQQVLND
-443 VNLTYLGA
+443 VNLSYLGA

-506 QLSKTCIVLIASHI
+506 QLSKTRIVLIASHI
-520 VPQTLML
+520 VPQALTL

-540 KENGSEEK
+540 EKSDSEEK

>member
-39 VMGSSLNYMLPAVI
+39 VVGSSLNYMLPAVI

-86 LFATS
+86 LFAES
-91 LNNLSLLE
+91 LDNLSLLE
-99 HVKNSA
+99 QVKSSA

-130 MFIILL
+130 MFITLL
-136 LLNISIYL
+136 LLNISINL

-150 IYVLFVTIAFVL
+150 TYVLCVTFAFIL
-162 VYGLLIVFGLKQ
+162 VYALLIIFGLKQ
-174 AVKIAKQK
+174 AGKIAKQK
-182 QRFVTEFDDKLHSS
+182 ERFITEFDDKLHSS
-196 PLWHIQTEFLDKH
+196 PLWHLQTEFLDKH
-209 TLRESSQFASTS
+209 IQQKNNQFASTS

-229 QQKATFY
+229 QQKAIFY
-236 GQLSLQLFAILAL
+236 GQLCLQLFATLAL

-255 YAGSASRNA
+255 YAGAASQNA

-276 NDWLGKLLQSQSGLV
+276 NDWLGKLLHSQSGLV
-291 DFMQAKQDGAEKALV
+291 DFIQAKQGDAEKALV
-306 NTVDKQAQQQDQR
+306 NTVDKEAL
-319 QAQSSS
+319 SWS

-338 SLNNVTACNVQR
+338 SLNNVTACSVQR
-350 LPISIEINHA
+350 LPISIEINNT

-377 KAITGLQ
+377 KAVAGLQ

-391 FNQQSIVQQFGK
+391 FNQQSIVQHFGK
-403 LYERIVYCGQSAP
+403 LHERIVYCGQSAP
-416 VLDGTLAENLSL
+416 ILDGTLAENLSL
-428 GHEIEQGKLRQVLND
+428 GHEIEQDTLQQVLND
-443 VNLTYLGA
+443 ANLSYLGA
-451 LTQWL
+451 FTQWL
-456 GSGGRQLSG
+456 GSGGKQLSG

-520 VPQTLML
+520 VPKALTL
-527 NQCIDIENDRVFS
+527 NQRIDIENGRVFS
-540 KENGSEEK
+540 EENNSEEK